1 MANSA
6 GYHESESKLRPETL
20 DNHRALTSMQE
31 ELEAA
36 DWYDQRVDAATDQ
49 DLKDILAHNRDE
61 EKEHFAMLLEWYRR
75 RDAKMAAHL
84 KEYLFTS
91 GSLIGLEQGRQDRH
105 CRGLAGAVR
114 AKKTEHGALGDD
126 EVETGQCGDF
136 LVPLDQTRCLDHVV
150 HGFLLFLY

>member
-6 GYHESESKLRPETL
+6 GYHESLDKLRAETL

-61 EKEHFAMLLEWYRR
+61 EKEHFSMLLEWYRR
-75 RDAKMAAHL
+75 RDAKMDAHL
-84 KEYLFTS
+84 KEYLFTT
-91 GSLIGLEQGRQDRH
+91 GSLI
-105 CRGLAGAVR
+105 
-114 AKKTEHGALGDD
+114 AKEKASSGGKGGSADASGGGGSLGIGSLKGGHQ
-126 EVETGQCGDF
+126 E
-136 LVPLDQTRCLDHVV
+136 L
-150 HGFLLFLY
+150 

>member
-6 GYHESESKLRPETL
+6 GYHESEDKLRPETL

-36 DWYDQRVDAATDQ
+36 DWYDQRVDAATDT
-49 DLKDILAHNRDE
+49 DLKQILAHNRDE

-75 RDAKMAAHL
+75 RDAMMDSHL

-91 GSLIGLEQGRQDRH
+91 GSLIAREQVTTGGGGASADTAADGGGSLGIGSLKGGPGL
-105 CRGLAGAVR
+105 
-114 AKKTEHGALGDD
+114 
-126 EVETGQCGDF
+126 
-136 LVPLDQTRCLDHVV
+136 
-150 HGFLLFLY
+150 